1 MTEPVVAG
9 KAPIGVTVE
18 EGRTYYWCTCGKSAS
33 QPFCDGSHRG
43 GDFAPQ
49 AYTATKTGQVWFCTC
64 KHTAGAPLCDG
75 SHKKL
80 P

>member
-1 MTEPVVAG
+1 MSDPVIAG
-9 KAPIGVTVE
+9 KAPIGVNVE
-18 EGRTYYWCTCGKSAS
+18 AGKTYYWCTCGKSAS

-43 GDFAPQ
+43 GEFVPQ
-49 AYTATKTGQVWFCTC
+49 AYTAERTGQLWFCTC